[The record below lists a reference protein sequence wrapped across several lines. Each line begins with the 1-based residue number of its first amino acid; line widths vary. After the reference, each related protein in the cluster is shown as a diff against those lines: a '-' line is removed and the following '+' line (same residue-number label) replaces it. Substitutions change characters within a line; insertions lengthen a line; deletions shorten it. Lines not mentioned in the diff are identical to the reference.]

1 MKLILAVLQPSD
13 VAPLLQDLAELE
25 TPATRIE
32 GDGSAADGA
41 LSAIIIGVDDGQV
54 ADVLALIR
62 ASAGGRVRPVS
73 PLRPIA
79 ERAEFWIP
87 GRTDLVAGGA
97 SVFVLPI
104 RRFERIGYA

>member
-1 MKLILAVLQPSD
+1 MRLVLAVIQSAD
-13 VAPLLQDLAELE
+13 VETLLRDFGDLGVS
-25 TPATRIE
+25 ATQIE
-32 GDGSAADGA
+32 GDAAVGQA
-41 LSAIIIGVDDGQV
+41 GLAAVIVGVDDDQV
-54 ADVLALIR
+54 GDVLALLHAR
-62 ASAGGRVRPVS
+62 ARGRARPVE

-87 GRTDLVAGGA
+87 GPTERGTGGA